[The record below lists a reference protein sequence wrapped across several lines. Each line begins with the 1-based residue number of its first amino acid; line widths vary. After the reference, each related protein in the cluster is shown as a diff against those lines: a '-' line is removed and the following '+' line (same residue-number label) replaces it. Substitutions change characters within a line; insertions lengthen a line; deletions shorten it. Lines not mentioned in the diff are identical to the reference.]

1 MRSICVITGQRMR
14 TTLKIAAVSSIIL
27 LLFLF
32 TTNPQSVPSIFLIVP
47 FVLLF
52 IIITSSVPLALSA
65 WQLPGAK
72 AIRVGVTIA
81 SVLVL
86 LLGFQSLGQLT
97 AGDVFAVVVL
107 FSVAYFYAS
116 RLGIRFTG

>member
-1 MRSICVITGQRMR
+1 MR

>member
-1 MRSICVITGQRMR
+1 MR

-65 WQLPGAK
+65 WQFLEQRP
-72 AIRVGVTIA
+72 
-81 SVLVL
+81 
-86 LLGFQSLGQLT
+86 
-97 AGDVFAVVVL
+97 
-107 FSVAYFYAS
+107 
-116 RLGIRFTG
+116 